1 MKMNLIQPHRVENM
15 KVELFQNVFLE
26 MKKVSVTYPCL
37 IWNVYKILL
46 WQRCARSNFIHLS
59 SVGRREFIILR
70 RQFFQ

>member
-37 IWNVYKILL
+37 QAFEIVISDFWTVSEKISRLFL
-46 WQRCARSNFIHLS
+46 NI
-59 SVGRREFIILR
+59 
-70 RQFFQ
+70 